1 MYEAKLYYHT
11 GFNAVNI
18 PDSLST
24 LEAAADSIRTFP
36 TLDLLQP
43 TNLSVVRVK
52 ILYQD
57 ALGADY
63 VCIKNN
69 SNSHD
74 FCFYSIEGDPVMT
87 SADIAEFLVVEDPI
101 LTAGGVENLNVTG
114 MVSRHHVDH
123 TNERFGEYDEDDPY
137 LVPSQPVLEVVS
149 DVYFDLAKPLVE
161 DVLDVDTGI
170 EGQITHSGHKDWL
183 ITNRV
188 DMENVVQEYGSWEE
202 GLVQDA
208 GNGYIVDGTD
218 YVMADVEGTVQPGGS
233 MDVST
238 TAEVSIN
245 KTYGFKPPITDGG
258 SEFEFT
264 FPSKLVGPDLLPY
277 AKLNPDFKTYKGQGA
292 RDPGKVEFID
302 ARNYWKMDEG
312 RDGDTSPID
321 VLRATNC
328 DGNIHGAIQV
338 PAGAC
343 IRKIKE
349 SDPVDHPVYIGTS
362 GTSVVRDNGL
372 QFLKAEYSEQYG
384 WRLFASDNEPGS
396 SKYYIANPRVFYG
409 KWHSYKL
416 LALGTGSAIEYLPE
430 ELTGERIDT
439 LMQDYFGLITPLQS
453 GCKDMPQ
460 IGYFADPRE
469 GGKPY
474 FNVWKKDHTKK
485 TFAVSAIQGE
495 NWKDIP
501 VMSSVASGQALYNL
515 QYALNQSYKDYQ
527 TSDRVM
533 DLKGGG
539 LWGVIGGGISKM
551 LGTGGTYAQ
560 SVGQVGINESLM
572 SATGASDIAAK
583 TSAGMQSAGLA
594 AVGNLASGALSV
606 GGSALGNSMTKDLHN
621 FISDLGYDN
630 WDSPWAGGLANWMK
644 SSSNSA
650 NDLAAKLGSTRSIA
664 RELRAIE
671 KTNELT
677 TFAVQSPAYISNI
690 SSSYSVNKADFFSN
704 GCILL
709 KRKLSNVDFVKFDKV
724 LNMFG
729 YQHTDIM
736 KNEYFN
742 NKPKFNY
749 VQASLTD
756 VEILNPNINHNKSL
770 EDKIKD
776 VFGTGIRIWHVKPN
790 IADLNNPFNNL

>member
-1 MYEAKLYYHT
+1 MAGLFQKGDIMYEAKLYYHT

-36 TLDLLQP
+36 TLDILQP

-87 SADIAEFLVVEDPI
+87 SADVAEFLVVEDPI
-101 LTAGGVENLNVTG
+101 LTAGGVGNLNVTG

-149 DVYFDLAKPLVE
+149 DIYFDLAKPLTEVE
-161 DVLDVDTGI
+161 YDVDNESTAEI
-170 EGQITHSGHKDWL
+170 PHEGQEQYI
-183 ITNRV
+183 ITNRMDLEQV
-188 DMENVVQEYGSWEE
+188 EDEYGLWIDA
-202 GLVQDA
+202 LVGGSAA
-208 GNGYIVDGTD
+208 GYE
-218 YVMADVEGTVQPGGS
+218 VEGDGFVLGKVSGSGDGHGGFS
-233 MDVST
+233 FT
-238 TAEVSIN
+238 TTESEN
-245 KTYGFKPPITDGG
+245 KTFRYGFKPPIAPS

-264 FPSKLVGPDLLPY
+264 FPSRLTGPDLIPY
-277 AKLNPDFKTYKGQGA
+277 IKQNPDFKTYKDQGA
-292 RDPGKVEFID
+292 RDPGKVIFKD
-302 ARNYWKMDEG
+302 ARTYHSYDYDNADDITG
-312 RDGDTSPID
+312 AVDI
-321 VLRATNC
+321 LRATKC
-328 DGNIHGAIQV
+328 ESNIHGGIQV

-343 IRKIKE
+343 IEKVK
-349 SDPVDHPVYIGTS
+349 SDDPVDHPVFIGTS
-362 GTSVVRDNGL
+362 GTTVVRDNGL
-372 QFLKAEYSEQYG
+372 QFLKAEYSESNG

-396 SKYYIANPRVFYG
+396 TKYYIANPRVFYG
-409 KWHSYKL
+409 KWHSYRL
-416 LALGTGSAIEYLPE
+416 LALGTGSSIEYLPE

-474 FNVWKKDHTKK
+474 FNVWKRDHTNKS
-485 TFAVSAIQGE
+485 FAVSAIQGE
-495 NWKDIP
+495 TWKDIP
-501 VMSSVASGQALYNL
+501 ILSDVASGQALYNL
-515 QYALNQSYKDYQ
+515 QYALNQAYKDQQYSDYYQ
-527 TSDRVM
+527 NLAD
-533 DLKGGG
+533 GGVSGQLSGSGSG
-539 LWGVIGGGISKM
+539 LSNSV
-551 LGTGGTYAQ
+551 GGTIQGLGNTNVKAQ
-560 SVGQVGINESLM
+560 QM
-572 SATGASDIAAK
+572 A
-583 TSAGMQSAGLA
+583 
-594 AVGNLASGALSV
+594 ASGASSAEIATATSASMQSMGYAAAGQIAQTSV
-606 GGSALGNSMTKDLHN
+606 NIAGRSLGGWFNEFLDDIVG
-621 FISDLGYDN
+621 SD
-630 WDSPWAGGLANWMK
+630 M
-644 SSSNSA
+644 
-650 NDLAAKLGSTRSIA
+650 AAKLGSKRSIA
-664 RELRAIE
+664 REMRALE
-671 KTNELT
+671 KTNELRI
-677 TFAVQSPAYISNI
+677 FAVQSPAYISNI
-690 SSSYSVNKADFFSN
+690 TSSYSVNKADFFSN

-709 KRKLSNVDFVKFDKV
+709 KRKLSNADFVKFDKI

-736 KNEYFN
+736 KNEYFT

-749 VQASLTD
+749 VQAALTD